1 MLDIDRIRALLSG
14 TAAQGYDFYERR
26 TGAFQL
32 IIPILHEDG
41 DMVDIYLQDSPLGDD
56 HVRICDFG
64 LTLMRLSYTYDISTD
79 TRQRIFDSILVNNGV
94 GNDDG
99 NLYVDVAIG
108 RLNEG
113 ILQFAGCA
121 QKVCNMRYWG
131 RETVRSE
138 FYENLGQYITGEL
151 TEFGPVADISPIIDY
166 PISVDWS
173 LTHQDRKFYVFGV
186 RGNEKAKNVAIAL
199 LEFEKEQLPFISL
212 VVHEDIE
219 DLGRRER
226 TYLTRNADTQYP
238 QLDDFR
244 ERSVS
249 DIYRLAGVARA

>member
-1 MLDIDRIRALLSG
+1 MLDIERIRSLLSR

-41 DMVDIYLQDSPLGDD
+41 DMVDIYLQDSPLGED

-79 TRQRIFDSILVNNGV
+79 TRQRIFDSILINNGV

-99 NLYVDVAIG
+99 NLFLDAAVN

-121 QKVCNMRYWG
+121 QKVCNMRYWS

-151 TEFGPVADISPIIDY
+151 TEFSPMADISPIIDY

-173 LTHQDRKFYVFGV
+173 LTHQDRNFYVFGV

-244 ERSVS
+244 ERSIS
-249 DIYRLAGVARA
+249 DIYRLAGVARS

>member
-1 MLDIDRIRALLSG
+1 MLDIDRIRAMLSG

-26 TGAFQL
+26 TGAVQL

-41 DMVDIYLQDSPLGDD
+41 DMVDIYLQDSPLGEN

-64 LTLMRLSYTYDISTD
+64 LTLMRLSYTYEISTD
-79 TRQRIFDSILVNNGV
+79 TRQRIFDSILINNGV
-94 GNDDG
+94 ANDDG

-121 QKVCNMRYWG
+121 QKVCNMRYWS

-138 FYENLGQYITGEL
+138 FYDNLGQYITGEL
-151 TEFGPVADISPIIDY
+151 TEFVPVADVSPIIDY
-166 PISVDWS
+166 PIRVDWS
-173 LTHQDRKFYVFGV
+173 LTHQDRNFYVFGV

-199 LEFEKEQLPFISL
+199 LEFEKVQLPFISL

-249 DIYRLAGVARA
+249 DIRRLAGAARN